1 MCAHIGEDGS
11 QHTHKEVQPGQHL
24 QRCERPRKCEPAII
38 IEPRRQEMPAGPRSV
53 EGRPLGGLQPG
64 PRLRLTCYP
73 EHQHSELSQQ
83 NVAGPLP

>member
-11 QHTHKEVQPGQHL
+11 QHTHKEVKPGQHL

-38 IEPRRQEMPAGPRSV
+38 IEPRRQEMPS
-53 EGRPLGGLQPG
+53 
-64 PRLRLTCYP
+64 

-83 NVAGPLP
+83 NVAGPLR